1 MEPVDVVEPFGDY
14 GATLQLH
21 ILLIQAGAYGLSLI
35 FFICKCKNEPDA
47 EPIEAGP
54 EEDVF

>member
-1 MEPVDVVEPFGDY
+1 MDVVEPFGDY